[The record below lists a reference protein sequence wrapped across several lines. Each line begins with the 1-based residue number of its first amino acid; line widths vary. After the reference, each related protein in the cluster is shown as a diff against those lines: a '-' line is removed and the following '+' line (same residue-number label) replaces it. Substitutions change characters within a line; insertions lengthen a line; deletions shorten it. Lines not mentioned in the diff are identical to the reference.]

1 MGAIGRKG
9 ATPPFWG
16 ETLYIIVYML
26 GASQSIPAAHCC
38 LFTNLHFVGIIRA
51 ARQHCDRIREE
62 GSLHKSAGG
71 DAWLAES
78 FVWQFAFSVR

>member
-1 MGAIGRKG
+1 MGATGRKG
-9 ATPPFWG
+9 ATLAFGG

-51 ARQHCDRIREE
+51 ARQHPDSILEE
-62 GSLHKSAGG
+62 GRAQAVMCAG
-71 DAWLAES
+71 
-78 FVWQFAFSVR
+78 